1 MQEAVESWQKR
12 HEEELSQVTEE
23 LHKTYE
29 ARIQEAIEDL
39 QKQHEAQLSQ
49 VTEELQKTYEA
60 RMQEYAQQFIAEQ
73 SQSNLAQTA
82 EELEA
87 IEAQNHSNID
97 ILQEQYASQ
106 LQQATEELAS
116 KYEAEKQSAINQL
129 QAAYEDNLRLTA
141 EQFQDQEVQMQTHIK
156 LLQEHYEA
164 QLKQANQELQANE
177 AYTQQTIRTLQTHY
191 ESQLGNSEFI
201 KPQDEDEV
209 EQQEVME
216 LVPTETPITSDSVP
230 IKTEDSPIKIPTF
243 NLIPKSIAQ
252 DLESQIT
259 AWGNACQISI
269 VSQLISYSTHQ
280 NAQIRKLVALGLGKI
295 AAANGF
301 RVELLPAIP
310 ILGKLSKDL
319 DAQVRLSAVEALG
332 AIKSDKVIPFLQ
344 SSLRDTDGLV
354 VQAANLAIGKFRYYP
369 TKSAAKP
376 KDAKLNKP
384 QR

>member
-1 MQEAVESWQKR
+1 M
-12 HEEELSQVTEE
+12 
-23 LHKTYE
+23 
-29 ARIQEAIEDL
+29 
-39 QKQHEAQLSQ
+39 
-49 VTEELQKTYEA
+49 
-60 RMQEYAQQFIAEQ
+60 
-73 SQSNLAQTA
+73 
-82 EELEA
+82 
-87 IEAQNHSNID
+87 
-97 ILQEQYASQ
+97 
-106 LQQATEELAS
+106 QQATEELAS

-129 QAAYEDNLRLTA
+129 QAAYEDNLRLNA

-156 LLQEHYEA
+156 LLQEHYET
-164 QLKQANQELQANE
+164 QLKNANQELQTNE
-177 AYTQQTIRTLQTHY
+177 AYTQQTVRILQTHY
-191 ESQLGNSEFI
+191 ESQLGNPEVI

-209 EQQEVME
+209 GNQELIE
-216 LVPTETPITSDSVP
+216 LTPTETPITSDSVP
-230 IKTEDSPIKIPTF
+230 MEIEEDTPIKIPTF
-243 NLIPKSIAQ
+243 NLIPKSISQ
-252 DLESQIT
+252 DLEIQIT

-295 AAANGF
+295 ATANGF

-369 TKSAAKP
+369 TKSAVKP